1 MRVEWPR
8 SLPFSYLY
16 IAVGLFVRERTEV
29 IILIM
34 SYIEKLR
41 LTVVKVNA
49 SVNK

>member
-29 IILIM
+29 ILLIVV
-34 SYIEKLR
+34 SYIEKVE
-41 LTVVKVNA
+41 TDSSKG
-49 SVNK
+49 

>member
-29 IILIM
+29 IIVIVM
-34 SYIEKLR
+34 YI
-41 LTVVKVNA
+41 
-49 SVNK
+49 